1 MNISEVSDKEILELR
16 GWYMR
21 SLRHETQASL
31 SVKRSWKIVIA
42 ALDEVILQRIPLQTR
57 SPSKRVVLDATKM
70 CRPGDEPLA

>member
-1 MNISEVSDKEILELR
+1 MKISEVSDKEILELR

-21 SLRHETQASL
+21 DLRHETQASL

-42 ALDEVILQRIPLQTR
+42 ALDEVILQRNPG
-57 SPSKRVVLDATKM
+57 KRVVLDATKM